1 MVHKN
6 RLASNEKVIK
16 HFEKEVSF
24 PHKYI
29 KRVNTSQS
37 EAIILFDFCDATM
50 IEDANQLQEKM
61 DNFAEVQV
69 VKVGNVFRLCPA
81 IIGWATFRTSKSR
94 QGRDRLGITAAKGR
108 GTWVSVNVTVF
119 TFLLPFNDFRSR
131 PWFSMSS
138 TFKTD
143 VTVGSFLK
151 LGTLYFPAK
160 WYRILT

>member
-37 EAIILFDFCDATM
+37 EAIILFDFCDATV

-61 DNFAEVQV
+61 DSFEEVQV
-69 VKVGNVFRLCPA
+69 VKVGNVFRLYPA
-81 IIGWATFRTSKSR
+81 IIGWSTFRMPKSR
-94 QGRDRLGITAAKGR
+94 RSNFDSKRSPWDNYGCIFPPNG
-108 GTWVSVNVTVF
+108 TVF
-119 TFLLPFNDFRSR
+119 
-131 PWFSMSS
+131 
-138 TFKTD
+138 
-143 VTVGSFLK
+143 
-151 LGTLYFPAK
+151 
-160 WYRILT
+160 